1 MGTLARERLGTEPVK
16 RLMFRM
22 AAPSIVAMIM
32 QALYNMIDSVFV
44 GKISAASL
52 AAVTLAFPV
61 TMFTG
66 AISTGIGVGINSS
79 IARGLGEG
87 DPDRPSK
94 SAANGLALGVISF
107 AVMFLFGIFG
117 AGWFVR
123 MYSTEEQVI
132 ADGIIYIRTLCML
145 SFGQI
150 FTQISFSI
158 LQGSGNMIFPLF
170 SQIAGAASVL
180 ILDPLLIL
188 VFHLGVRGAALASGC
203 AQIVSMA
210 VGLFGVFVKNRKN
223 LPVTLRSFRPEW
235 KVIKDIL
242 AVGVPSALTQAT
254 TSIVG
259 GIINKVISRYG
270 SVAISVYGGYSKI
283 STFGVLPVFGVTR
296 GMTPILGY
304 SYGAKNRDR
313 FLQTRRI
320 AIFTA
325 FCISSLAGLFFVL
338 LPGVVLNMI
347 SATDEM
353 RRIGMTAYRILGTS
367 LFISGISI
375 VCSQCFPPAKR
386 SYLTMIYSL
395 CRQIGLLL
403 PIMLLLTRLM
413 GMTGVWLSY
422 VITDYVGFG
431 IVTAMSIWFRKK
443 VLDTWPAVVENDNI
457 SKETTA
463 TEESDK

>member
-1 MGTLARERLGTEPVK
+1 MSTLARERLGTEPVK
-16 RLMFRM
+16 KLMLRL

-32 QALYNMIDSVFV
+32 QSLYNTIDSVFV

-52 AAVTLAFPV
+52 AAVTLAYPV

-87 DPDRPSK
+87 DPEKPSK
-94 SAANGLALGVISF
+94 SAANGLALGLISF
-107 AVMFLFGIFG
+107 AIMFLFGIFG
-117 AGWFVR
+117 SGWFVR
-123 MYSTEEQVI
+123 MYSNEERVI

-158 LQGSGNMIFPLF
+158 LQGSGNMVLPLF

-188 VFHLGVRGAALASGC
+188 VFHLEIRGAALASGF
-203 AQIVSMA
+203 AQIISMS

-223 LPVTLRSFRPEW
+223 LPVSLRSFKPEW

-254 TSIVG
+254 TSIVS
-259 GIINKVISRYG
+259 GIINKVISVYG

-296 GMTPILGY
+296 GMTPVLGY

-313 FLQTRRI
+313 FLQARRI
-320 AIFTA
+320 AIITA
-325 FCISSLAGLFFVL
+325 FIISSIAGLFFLL
-338 LPGVVLNMI
+338 LPNVVLDMI
-347 SATDEM
+347 SATEEM
-353 RRIGMTAYRILGTS
+353 RLIGMKAYRILGTS

-375 VCSQCFPPAKR
+375 VYAQSFPPAKR
-386 SYLTMIYSL
+386 SYLTMIYTIS
-395 CRQIGLLL
+395 RQVGLLI
-403 PIMLLLTRLM
+403 PIMILLTRAI

-422 VITDYVGFG
+422 VITDYLSFG
-431 IVTAMSIWFRKK
+431 IVLVMSMLFRKK
-443 VLDTWPAVVENDNI
+443 VLDTWPAVVENDNTD
-457 SKETTA
+457 KNA
-463 TEESDK
+463 AEESVK